1 MSLLPTRD
9 HQSEKIFLESI
20 QKDPNVDTVH
30 MLLTEALEQK
40 RIQLAAKIFL
50 LLPAEEQENPHFGRA
65 KQAAQLLLIEVQPEH
80 ALIFMDAWSTY
91 QQRKR
96 IARIKNRMRP
106 KSPFQRRRPR

>member
-9 HQSEKIFLESI
+9 HHSETLFLESI
-20 QKDPNVDTVH
+20 QKDPQVDTIH

-50 LLPAEEQENPHFGRA
+50 LLPPQEQENPDFARA
-65 KQAAQLLLIEVQPEH
+65 QQAAQFLLIEVQAEQT
-80 ALIFMDAWSTY
+80 LIFMDAWSAY

-96 IARIKNRMRP
+96 VARIKNRMRP

>member
-9 HQSEKIFLESI
+9 HQSEKQFLESI
-20 QKDPNVDTVH
+20 QKDPHVDTIH

-50 LLPAEEQENPHFGRA
+50 LLPTEEQENPDFVRA
-65 KQAAQLLLIEVQPEH
+65 KQAAQLLLIEVRSEQT
-80 ALIFMDAWSTY
+80 IVFMDAWSAY

-106 KSPFQRRRPR
+106 KSPLNRRRPR

>member
-9 HQSEKIFLESI
+9 HLSEKNFLESI
-20 QKDPNVDTVH
+20 QKDPQIDTLY

-50 LLPAEEQENPHFGRA
+50 LLPLDEQEQSHFGRA
-65 KQAAQLLLIEVQPEH
+65 KQAAQLLLIEAKPEQV
-80 ALIFMDAWSTY
+80 LIFSDAWSAY

-96 IARIKNRMRP
+96 VAQIKNRMRP